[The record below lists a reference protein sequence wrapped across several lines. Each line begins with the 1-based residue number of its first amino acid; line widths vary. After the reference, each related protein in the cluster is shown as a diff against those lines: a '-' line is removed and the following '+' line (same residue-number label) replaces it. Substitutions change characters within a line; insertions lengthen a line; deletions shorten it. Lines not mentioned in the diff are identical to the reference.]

1 MLKYN
6 LDIPKLFV
14 YSDYYIYAK
23 NKQANKLKHTHIEA
37 YILVWGSKL
46 CI

>member
-23 NKQANKLKHTHIEA
+23 KRKKTSKQTEKYTYRGL
-37 YILVWGSKL
+37 YISLGV
-46 CI
+46 